1 MNYVG
6 INIVNR
12 LSAKALVTAMAAF
25 TSSKVSTPEPIKPKE
40 FIDSQRDLTVKT
52 KKPVNGHQAKQ
63 RKRKLKRKG
72 KN

>member
-1 MNYVG
+1 
-6 INIVNR
+6 
-12 LSAKALVTAMAAF
+12 MAAF